1 MERHRLK
8 KEWETNEVVL
18 VFYEFEVI
26 ESGYYDCSSVQK
38 QSIDF
43 DKDCFYVAIS
53 LLSLINDFTII
64 TLESSSVTM

>member
-26 ESGYYDCSSVQK
+26 ESGYYDCSNVQK

>member
-26 ESGYYDCSSVQK
+26 ESGCYDCSNVQK

-43 DKDCFYVAIS
+43 DKNCFYVAIS

>member
-26 ESGYYDCSSVQK
+26 ESGSYDCSNVQK

-43 DKDCFYVAIS
+43 DKNCFYVAIS